1 MCRQDRDHHR
11 RGDRGL
17 PGRRIQRLHHPDA
30 GNRRRGQPRRAQGV
44 RRPVRIRFEERQG
57 SSDRRLCQGQRHDQR
72 ILRPDRAQ
80 RELRHEALRQGRGP
94 EGLHRGVPEDRHR
107 ARKPGKHADR
117 AAGRLHRFGRVQ
129 HEQVRRDR
137 TRGIEQAVPQP
148 HRQGP
153 QGRRRNRCRIPAE
166 LGRIEAEGV
175 YLDDGSSRNF
185 LDTKYPGQR
194 RHAAAVPV
202 ERPAGA
208 RGREGH
214 VHQARRARL
223 PQQRVA
229 LPADRTP
236 DRRQRRRAAG
246 DVHQHPQRHARSAAV
261 GGDIRL
267 ATFNVLNYFSTTAD
281 ETGCSTSNAYTDR
294 DGNPVTAKNCDVRG
308 AWDKANMER
317 SGRRSSRPSTTS
329 APMWSRWRRSRT
341 LPRPP
346 APCRHHSRASAA
358 TTRSPR
364 WSTRSTSRPAKAPG
378 LRAHPQTVPD
388 LDVEDVIRTAFI
400 YKPAKVATVGETR
413 ILTDSDA
420 FNGKNGYEHGRQ
432 PDARRSRPRRRRL
445 RCVPRRRQPLQV
457 QGLGEQRAQP
467 GSRRRLRQRD
477 YTRQAQATRCS
488 RSPMR

>member
-94 EGLHRGVPEDRHR
+94 EGLHHGVPEDRHR

-153 QGRRRNRCRIPAE
+153 QGRRRNRCRIP
-166 LGRIEAEGV
+166 GRTRPHR
-175 YLDDGSSRNF
+175 SRGRVPGRR
-185 LDTKYPGQR
+185 LQPQLPRHEVPGQR

-246 DVHQHPQRHARSAAV
+246 DVHQHPHRHARSGRGRRRYQARHVQRAQLLLHHRRQDRLLHEQRLHRPRRQPGHREELRRARRMGQGQHGTPAGEDRQGHQQPRRRRGLA
-261 GGDIRL
+261 GGDREL
-267 ATFNVLNYFSTTAD
+267 
-281 ETGCSTSNAYTDR
+281 CQ
-294 DGNPVTAKNCDVRG
+294 
-308 AWDKANMER
+308 
-317 SGRRSSRPSTTS
+317 GRQ
-329 APMWSRWRRSRT
+329 
-341 LPRPP
+341 L
-346 APCRHHSRASAA
+346 RAG
-358 TTRSPR
+358 
-364 WSTRSTSRPAKAPG
+364 STSRPAKAPG
-378 LRAHPQTVPD
+378 PTCP
-388 LDVEDVIRTAFI
+388 
-400 YKPAKVATVGETR
+400 
-413 ILTDSDA
+413 
-420 FNGKNGYEHGRQ
+420 
-432 PDARRSRPRRRRL
+432 ARRP
-445 RCVPRRRQPLQV
+445 
-457 QGLGEQRAQP
+457 
-467 GSRRRLRQRD
+467 
-477 YTRQAQATRCS
+477 
-488 RSPMR
+488 SPTSTWRT